1 MTSRDHL
8 HGEAELLTVDRELA
22 MLCSQFLLGALR
34 PDHPSNAVVSA
45 DPGPRRIR
53 STLRSRFLPI
63 VQPYLQDGATPEE
76 SYRES
81 LGDIHRRAVADAIA
95 AARPNRVLGQPPPPV
110 SAEEKDLPR
119 HFRTTLAQL
128 RSGFSSAMGDYL
140 HRIGRLPSPLCPEC
154 GTTDHTVQHLF
165 RCSAHPTNLCPAD
178 LWERPREVA
187 HFISSLPSFVHLPAL
202 PPPPPEPPPDPPPP
216 PEPPPDPP
224 PPPEPPPDPP
234 SPPWQASLA

>member
-95 AARPNRVLGQPPPPV
+95 AARPNRVLGRPPRQSAPRKRISLATSGPP
-110 SAEEKDLPR
+110 
-119 HFRTTLAQL
+119 L
-128 RSGFSSAMGDYL
+128 RS
-140 HRIGRLPSPLCPEC
+140 
-154 GTTDHTVQHLF
+154 
-165 RCSAHPTNLCPAD
+165 
-178 LWERPREVA
+178 
-187 HFISSLPSFVHLPAL
+187 
-202 PPPPPEPPPDPPPP
+202 
-216 PEPPPDPP
+216 
-224 PPPEPPPDPP
+224 
-234 SPPWQASLA
+234 